1 MQIYEITRKPV
12 KEGVLGGIAD
22 ELTKAGVNYAAA
34 KTGVNLSPY
43 LAKQDSLVTIKDA
56 TGKNHT
62 YSKSGSKWVDTA
74 TNKEVDPA
82 TAVMLD
88 NQAKQQ
94 STQQSTAPAST
105 PAATAPAST
114 PAATAP
120 ASTPAA
126 IAPAPTAP
134 VAQSPEEIRKAK
146 QAVAAKA
153 AQDQMA
159 GKPVTSTAPPATT
172 ASAPPPVA
180 ATPNFNK
187 GISGYGKTT
196 MNAPTGIPKIAK
208 PAIPATTAPIAQT
221 FKPPVKAP
229 AKLPKSP
236 PDMNQYFADK
246 RAQNRAKYGPA
257 SDQIKQSKPGA
268 PTSAEY
274 ANLEKRLQQQLAA
287 QGAT

>member
-1 MQIYEITRKPV
+1 MQIYEVTRKTV

-43 LAKQDSLVTIKDA
+43 LDKQDSLVTIKDA

-62 YSKSGSKWVDTA
+62 YSKSGNKWFDTT

-82 TAVMLD
+82 TAAMLD

-105 PAATAPAST
+105 PAAI
-114 PAATAP
+114 AP

-159 GKPVTSTAPPATT
+159 GKPVITTAPAVTT

-180 ATPNFNK
+180 TPPNFNK
-187 GISGYGKTT
+187 GVSGYGKTT
-196 MNAPTGIPKIAK
+196 MNAPTGIPNIVK

>member
-22 ELTKAGVNYAAA
+22 ELTKAGVNYAAR
-34 KTGVNLSPY
+34 TGVSLAPY
-43 LAKQDSLVTIKDA
+43 LDKKDGLVTIKDA

-105 PAATAPAST
+105 PAT
-114 PAATAP
+114 TAP

-126 IAPAPTAP
+126 IAPAPTTP

-159 GKPVTSTAPPATT
+159 GKPVTSTT
-172 ASAPPPVA
+172 PPPVA

-196 MNAPTGIPKIAK
+196 MNAPTGIPNIAK
-208 PAIPATTAPIAQT
+208 PAIPATTAPVAQT
-221 FKPPVKAP
+221 FKSPVKAP

-246 RAQNRAKYGPA
+246 RAQNRAKYSPA

>member
-1 MQIYEITRKPV
+1 MQIYEVTRKTV

-22 ELTKAGVNYAAA
+22 ELTKAGVNYAAR
-34 KTGVNLSPY
+34 TGVSLAPY
-43 LAKQDSLVTIKDA
+43 LDKKDSLVTIKDA

-94 STQQSTAPAST
+94 STSQTKAPAST
-105 PAATAPAST
+105 PVTTTTTAPAL
-114 PAATAP
+114 
-120 ASTPAA
+120 TPAA
-126 IAPAPTAP
+126 IAPATTAP

-159 GKPVTSTAPPATT
+159 GKPVITTAPAVTT

-180 ATPNFNK
+180 TPPNFNK
-187 GISGYGKTT
+187 GVSGYGKTT
-196 MNAPTGIPKIAK
+196 MNAPTGIPNIVK

>member
-22 ELTKAGVNYAAA
+22 ELTKAGVNYAAQ
-34 KTGVNLSPY
+34 KTGVSLAPY
-43 LAKQDSLVTIKDA
+43 LDKKDSLVTIKDA

-82 TAVMLD
+82 TAAMLD

-105 PAATAPAST
+105 PATT
-114 PAATAP
+114 TTTAP

-126 IAPAPTAP
+126 IAPATTAP

-159 GKPVTSTAPPATT
+159 GKPVTTTAPAVTT
-172 ASAPPPVA
+172 TSAPPPVA
-180 ATPNFNK
+180 TPPNFNK
-187 GISGYGKTT
+187 GVSGYGKTT
-196 MNAPTGIPKIAK
+196 MNAPTGIPNIAK
-208 PAIPATTAPIAQT
+208 PAIPATTAPVAQT
-221 FKPPVKAP
+221 SKTPKIAP
-229 AKLPKSP
+229 AKLPKTAP
-236 PDMNQYFADK
+236 V
-246 RAQNRAKYGPA
+246 

-287 QGAT
+287 QGAA